1 MKRRTFL
8 KAGIALTGL
17 GVLAFFMIPS
27 FQETIAKMLSKTTA
41 QLKIKPD
48 FIDRFIQEATQEQ
61 FWSKFSRSKKV
72 LIVIHA
78 NSGFLQSLLPYRNK
92 YLLYKGQITGH
103 FLLSTDFFLR
113 KMDTTQPLTY
123 IGFYNPYKQPCF
135 SPFSSNFYRETA

>member
-1 MKRRTFL
+1 MKRRTFI

-17 GVLAFFMIPS
+17 GLLAFFMIPS
-27 FQETIAKMLSKTTA
+27 FKETIAKMLSRTTA
-41 QLKIKPD
+41 QLKINPD

-61 FWSKFSRSKKV
+61 LWSKFSRAKKV
-72 LIVIHA
+72 LIVIHT
-78 NSGFLQSLLPYRNK
+78 NFGFFKSILPYRNK

-103 FLLSTDFFLR
+103 FLLSTDFFLK
-113 KMDTTQPLTY
+113 KMDTTQSLAY

>member
-1 MKRRTFL
+1 MKRRTFI

-17 GVLAFFMIPS
+17 GVVAFFMVPS
-27 FQETIAKMLSKTTA
+27 FKETIAKMLSKTTA

-61 FWSKFSRSKKV
+61 FWSKFSRSKKI
-72 LIVIHA
+72 LIAIHTNA
-78 NSGFLQSLLPYRNK
+78 GFLQSLLPYRNK

-103 FLLSTDFFLR
+103 FLLSTDFFLS
-113 KMDTTQPLTY
+113 KMDSTKPVTY